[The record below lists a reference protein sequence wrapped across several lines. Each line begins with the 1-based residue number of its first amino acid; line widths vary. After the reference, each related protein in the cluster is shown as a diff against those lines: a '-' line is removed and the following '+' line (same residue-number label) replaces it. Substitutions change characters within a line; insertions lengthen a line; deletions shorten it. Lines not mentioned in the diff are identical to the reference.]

1 MCHVI
6 DIFHVRAL
14 EDLMSKISQ
23 LYMDMTITVR
33 RPNRSKLNALV
44 EVLKRFGSRPLC
56 IISIF
61 LYNLSRWFWVGSLR
75 PSSSSKA

>member
-6 DIFHVRAL
+6 DIFHFRAL

-44 EVLKRFGSRPLC
+44 EV
-56 IISIF
+56 
-61 LYNLSRWFWVGSLR
+61 
-75 PSSSSKA
+75 